1 MRCEPLPIYLLWV
14 RTHSCLHNCI
24 RNVTVHGT
32 EENRNRIV
40 QAGMLEPVVGMALV
54 KLDDGGTVER
64 DVLRKDLLRAV
75 EFLMAILQ
83 R

>member
-1 MRCEPLPIYLLWV
+1 M
-14 RTHSCLHNCI
+14 
-24 RNVTVHGT
+24 HGT